1 MELKLNEALERTSS
15 LKLEAKIYT
24 PTAGKQTTCY
34 IWTCPI
40 LPVFRYS
47 HSHYSKKKGTPTR
60 RTGLLAQVNIQRRR
74 WGRKRKGKSHYERAF
89 RASNIHVN
97 SGGIWWDP
105 LAIIAS
111 CGALVRQ
118 WYCRICSKS
127 KAWEHIFA
135 GFGGRIAK
143 RSIRS
148 LTSFLS
154 PPCRF

>member
-135 GFGGRIAK
+135 GFGRAY
-143 RSIRS
+143 SEAFASFSHLFS
-148 LTSFLS
+148 LSS
-154 PPCRF
+154 M

>member
-47 HSHYSKKKGTPTR
+47 HSHYSKKKKGTPTR

-135 GFGGRIAK
+135 GFGRAY
-143 RSIRS
+143 SEAFASFSHLFS
-148 LTSFLS
+148 LSS
-154 PPCRF
+154 M

>member
-47 HSHYSKKKGTPTR
+47 HSHYSKKKRYSHSQNGPPRAGQHPTPKMR
-60 RTGLLAQVNIQRRR
+60 EKEE
-74 WGRKRKGKSHYERAF
+74 RKIALWTSVQS

-135 GFGGRIAK
+135 GFGRAY
-143 RSIRS
+143 SEAFASFSHLFS
-148 LTSFLS
+148 LSS
-154 PPCRF
+154 M